1 MAVNRS
7 TEFVT
12 LWAAP
17 VMKYVFM
24 EPLNRACARSAVL
37 RFNELSLAGSSD
49 PACSTYP
56 RSPPHPAEEDDGLLA
71 FHASGLIRK
80 PVVDRPAFAIPAH
93 VKANNGR
100 GAVESDDPLI
110 LLHAQTLSDDLWS
123 MNLSNGVGAVR
134 DGASNECAPRRS
146 EMLCSFNPARPT
158 GLAHLGRN
166 RTTRPA
172 SSCCRAMEAMARA
185 RSCCMKG
192 LLSLGTSSLPNGS
205 SAYPVAKMTLRSG
218 HSDLTASISCVPLI
232 PGIILSVI
240 RRSTAPK
247 RCNTRRACSPE
258 VASITS

>member
-110 LLHAQTLSDDLWS
+110 RLHAQTLSDDLWS

-158 GLAHLGRN
+158 GSRASSSA
-166 RTTRPA
+166 PA
-172 SSCCRAMEAMARA
+172 SCA
-185 RSCCMKG
+185 RSR
-192 LLSLGTSSLPNGS
+192 P
-205 SAYPVAKMTLRSG
+205 
-218 HSDLTASISCVPLI
+218 TARV
-232 PGIILSVI
+232 
-240 RRSTAPK
+240 RRQSH
-247 RCNTRRACSPE
+247 
-258 VASITS
+258 SITSWPVTPLEPGRSCSPCSTR

>member
-93 VKANNGR
+93 VKANNGH

-110 LLHAQTLSDDLWS
+110 RLHARTLSDDLWS
-123 MNLSNGVGAVR
+123 MNLSNGVGAC
-134 DGASNECAPRRS
+134 E
-146 EMLCSFNPARPT
+146 
-158 GLAHLGRN
+158 
-166 RTTRPA
+166 
-172 SSCCRAMEAMARA
+172 MARA
-185 RSCCMKG
+185 MSALRDAARCCV
-192 LLSLGTSSLPNGS
+192 LS
-205 SAYPVAKMTLRSG
+205 
-218 HSDLTASISCVPLI
+218 
-232 PGIILSVI
+232 I
-240 RRSTAPK
+240 RRGLPASLTSAETAPLDQLHPVPE
-247 RCNTRRACSPE
+247 RWRRWRGQGLA
-258 VASITS
+258 A